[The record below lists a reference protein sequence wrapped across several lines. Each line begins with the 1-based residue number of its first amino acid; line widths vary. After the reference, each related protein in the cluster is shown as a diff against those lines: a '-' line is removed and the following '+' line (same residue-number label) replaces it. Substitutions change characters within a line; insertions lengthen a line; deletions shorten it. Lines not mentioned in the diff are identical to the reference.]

1 MKSYDKD
8 NAPIYNKRWDSHT
21 SGSMV
26 ERSIFARSSFGLD
39 CFGDNTQ
46 NVLEKRND
54 IEDILVTVTSMP
66 KYLYWKVIIY
76 SCQQKLPLSTYFDKV
91 IKISGNLYKITLSVI
106 YCTKLV

>member
-1 MKSYDKD
+1 M
-8 NAPIYNKRWDSHT
+8 HT
-21 SGSMV
+21 YITKGEILTHLVRTVV

-66 KYLYWKVIIY
+66 KYLY
-76 SCQQKLPLSTYFDKV
+76 
-91 IKISGNLYKITLSVI
+91 
-106 YCTKLV
+106 